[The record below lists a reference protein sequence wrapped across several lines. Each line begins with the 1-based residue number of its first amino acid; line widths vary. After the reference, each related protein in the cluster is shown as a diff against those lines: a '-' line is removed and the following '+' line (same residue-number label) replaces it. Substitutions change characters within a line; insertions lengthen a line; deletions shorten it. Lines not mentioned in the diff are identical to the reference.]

1 MVSEEKATEENSSQP
16 ENNTT
21 PSPGQMLRERREAL
35 GLSQQQVADK
45 LFLKAHQINDLEED
59 RLDDN
64 ASITFTKGYVRNY
77 AKQLG
82 LDSAAVINAFE
93 QRHVTAEPPA
103 KLQSFSKRVAKQTH
117 DDRWMMVT
125 YLILLLIIG
134 GVVAWWYQQ
143 PSDEGTAGNTPGNT
157 VESTVDST
165 AERTVVERIKEEAG
179 NTPVSSSNG
188 RLGEPS
194 SDEAG
199 NGNARQ
205 DNARQAVDSVDNS
218 INPEASSQGAL
229 NDSHSQLIE
238 QATPANVSPDNG
250 GVSGANIDESNNL
263 TALVSNRADGTVAL
277 QQNTSP
283 VPTSAPIQMAFTF
296 EDDCWVNIKDA
307 TGEAIAYGVKQ
318 KGRVMEIQ
326 GVPPVEVTLG
336 APDNVR
342 ISINNEPVDISS
354 YQNGT
359 TARFTLPL

>member
-143 PSDEGTAGNTPGNT
+143 PSDEGTAGNT
-157 VESTVDST
+157 VENTVDST
-165 AERTVVERIKEEAG
+165 AERTVVERIKEDAG

-194 SDEAG
+194 SDEAVTG
-199 NGNARQ
+199 
-205 DNARQAVDSVDNS
+205 NARQAVDSVDNS

-359 TARFTLPL
+359 TARFTHPL

>member
-143 PSDEGTAGNTPGNT
+143 PSDEGTAGNT
-157 VESTVDST
+157 VENTVDST
-165 AERTVVERIKEEAG
+165 AERTVVERIKEDAG

-194 SDEAG
+194 SDEAVTG
-199 NGNARQ
+199 
-205 DNARQAVDSVDNS
+205 NARQAVDSVDNS
-218 INPEASSQGAL
+218 INPEASSQGAI

>member
-143 PSDEGTAGNTPGNT
+143 PSDEGTAGNTVENT
-157 VESTVDST
+157 V
-165 AERTVVERIKEEAG
+165 
-179 NTPVSSSNG
+179 
-188 RLGEPS
+188 
-194 SDEAG
+194 
-199 NGNARQ
+199 
-205 DNARQAVDSVDNS
+205 
-218 INPEASSQGAL
+218 
-229 NDSHSQLIE
+229 
-238 QATPANVSPDNG
+238 
-250 GVSGANIDESNNL
+250 
-263 TALVSNRADGTVAL
+263 
-277 QQNTSP
+277 
-283 VPTSAPIQMAFTF
+283 
-296 EDDCWVNIKDA
+296 
-307 TGEAIAYGVKQ
+307 
-318 KGRVMEIQ
+318 
-326 GVPPVEVTLG
+326 
-336 APDNVR
+336 
-342 ISINNEPVDISS
+342 
-354 YQNGT
+354 
-359 TARFTLPL
+359 

>member
-143 PSDEGTAGNTPGNT
+143 PSDEGTAGNT

-165 AERTVVERIKEEAG
+165 AERTVVERIKEDAG

-199 NGNARQ
+199 TG
-205 DNARQAVDSVDNS
+205 NARQAVDSVDNS

-277 QQNTSP
+277 QQNASP

-296 EDDCWVNIKDA
+296 EDDCWVNIQDA

>member
-143 PSDEGTAGNTPGNT
+143 PSDEGTAGNT
-157 VESTVDST
+157 VENTVDST
-165 AERTVVERIKEEAG
+165 AERTVVERIKEDAG

-194 SDEAG
+194 SDEAVTG
-199 NGNARQ
+199 
-205 DNARQAVDSVDNS
+205 NARQAVDSVDNS

>member
-1 MVSEEKATEENSSQP
+1 
-16 ENNTT
+16 
-21 PSPGQMLRERREAL
+21 
-35 GLSQQQVADK
+35 
-45 LFLKAHQINDLEED
+45 
-59 RLDDN
+59 
-64 ASITFTKGYVRNY
+64 
-77 AKQLG
+77 
-82 LDSAAVINAFE
+82 
-93 QRHVTAEPPA
+93 
-103 KLQSFSKRVAKQTH
+103 
-117 DDRWMMVT
+117 
-125 YLILLLIIG
+125 
-134 GVVAWWYQQ
+134 
-143 PSDEGTAGNTPGNT
+143 EGTAGNTVENT

-165 AERTVVERIKEEAG
+165 AERTVVERIKEDAG

-199 NGNARQ
+199 SG
-205 DNARQAVDSVDNS
+205 NARQAVDSVDNS

>member
-64 ASITFTKGYVRNY
+64 ASITFTKVYVRNY
-77 AKQLG
+77 AEQLG

-143 PSDEGTAGNTPGNT
+143 PSDEGTAGNT
-157 VESTVDST
+157 VENTVDST
-165 AERTVVERIKEEAG
+165 AERTVVERIKEDAG

-194 SDEAG
+194 SDEAVTG
-199 NGNARQ
+199 
-205 DNARQAVDSVDNS
+205 NARQAVDSVDNS
-218 INPEASSQGAL
+218 INPEASSQGAI

-359 TARFTLPL
+359 TARFTLSL

>member
-143 PSDEGTAGNTPGNT
+143 PSDEGTAGNTVENT

-165 AERTVVERIKEEAG
+165 AERTVVERIKEDAG

-199 NGNARQ
+199 SG
-205 DNARQAVDSVDNS
+205 NARQAVDSVDNS

-250 GVSGANIDESNNL
+250 VRVPFLAQ
-263 TALVSNRADGTVAL
+263 ADG
-277 QQNTSP
+277 
-283 VPTSAPIQMAFTF
+283 
-296 EDDCWVNIKDA
+296 
-307 TGEAIAYGVKQ
+307 
-318 KGRVMEIQ
+318 
-326 GVPPVEVTLG
+326 
-336 APDNVR
+336 
-342 ISINNEPVDISS
+342 
-354 YQNGT
+354 
-359 TARFTLPL
+359 

>member
-35 GLSQQQVADK
+35 GLSQQHVADK

-143 PSDEGTAGNTPGNT
+143 PSDEGTAGNT
-157 VESTVDST
+157 VENTVDST
-165 AERTVVERIKEEAG
+165 AERTVVERIKEDAG

-194 SDEAG
+194 SDEAVTG
-199 NGNARQ
+199 
-205 DNARQAVDSVDNS
+205 NARQAVDSVDNS